1 MPRGDVPLG
10 RAVLEL
16 IGIALVLWVAFM
28 IGAVVIQIVLGLAAL
43 AGLGYL
49 IWTFFF
55 ARK

>member
-1 MPRGDVPLG
+1 MPRGEVPVG

-16 IGIALVLWVAFM
+16 IGIALVLWVAFV
-28 IGAVVIQIVLGLAAL
+28 IGAVVIQIILGLVAL